1 MKRYGAVAFAGL
13 VLAAGCG
20 GGGKSHDASSTAT
33 RPTTTQD
40 TTATPTTPKEAAA
53 LVQSASARLARVRV
67 VAQARQCERKTE
79 VQALRDKT
87 VADGRALTSFA
98 RQDGRPQIRR
108 LMRVSTEALAKG
120 IVAVNSFLATCP

>member
-20 GGGKSHDASSTAT
+20 GGDRSDDASSTTT
-33 RPTTTQD
+33 RP

-53 LVQSASARLARVRV
+53 LVQSASDRLARVRV
-67 VAQARQCERKTE
+67 VAQARQCERKAE
-79 VQALRDKT
+79 VEAVRDKT

-120 IVAVNSFLATCP
+120 ILAVNSFLATCP